1 MFLQSGSFGELLYYI
16 YYFASFLFLTFQ
28 LDKHSLQIMIFLSL
42 LIQYFTA
49 HFFFLSHC
57 TVKDLQS
64 NSTDDQL
71 HTCHVSDFND

>member
-1 MFLQSGSFGELLYYI
+1 MFLQSGSFGELSYYI

-42 LIQYFTA
+42 LIQYFPA
-49 HFFFLSHC
+49 HFFSYLF

-64 NSTDDQL
+64 NSTDDQP